1 MTELNTTVDTELDNT
16 GVEIETTEEPTVSQ
30 EPDKKASYHDKVK
43 AKYQEKDET
52 ILNYRLKYLS
62 KELSTDTT
70 SLKEFV
76 SKYSGLDD
84 EDLISL
90 YRWKNGTTS
99 DTTSQQEVKKENTS
113 LIGDPGVFTDNTP
126 DISKMSSTEYLARA
140 KGEIKKM

>member
-90 YRWKNGTTS
+90 YR
-99 DTTSQQEVKKENTS
+99 
-113 LIGDPGVFTDNTP
+113 
-126 DISKMSSTEYLARA
+126 
-140 KGEIKKM
+140 